1 MSRDDSVHKA
11 VKKLTDILSSTK
23 EESLE
28 QAGKGIVFDNEEYE
42 VAANRQ
48 DNYLED
54 LFKARTSNMRL
65 FNFAW
70 LFLKFKEDAKFE
82 EFNFGTKESTLDDIE
97 SFMLDVLTS
106 HKIASALAEEILRE
120 FNRRAVQPE
129 KLTWAIGPRTSRW
142 IKNKITPFDRYQIKR
157 LPNISGPQLTQA
169 IFDFMD
175 ADLSA
180 KIAHLEELK
189 TQWDQN
195 LKTDHHLKWLD
206 DKEHGKERRELAWA
220 VICEKFPDRFNVV
233 RPPSK
238 YQDFLEIFD
247 QLAEEGI
254 SKRDFIKSLKGKVS
268 KLKTANEKKK
278 AKNLDILIDNHRC
291 LKALAEAWGMS
302 ESKVM
307 DTLIFEAHQK
317 EFEKKQPSKD

>member
-11 VKKLTDILSSTK
+11 VKKLTAILSSTK

-42 VAANRQ
+42 AAANRQ

-106 HKIASALAEEILRE
+106 HTIASALAEEILRE

-206 DKEHGKERRELAWA
+206 DKVHGKERRELAWA
-220 VICEKFPDRFNVV
+220 ALCEKYPDRFNVV
-233 RPPSK
+233 RAPSK
-238 YQDFLEIFD
+238 HQDFLEIFD
-247 QLAEEGI
+247 QLAEEGV
-254 SKRDFIKSLKGKVS
+254 SKRDFIKSLKGKES
-268 KLKTANEKKK
+268 KLKTANKGRK
-278 AKNLDILIDNHRC
+278 AKNLDILLENHPR
-291 LKALAEAWGMS
+291 LKKLAEHWAVP
-302 ESKVM
+302 ECIAL
-307 DTLIFEAHQK
+307 DRLISEAHEK
-317 EFEKKQPSKD
+317 EFGKE

>member
-1 MSRDDSVHKA
+1 MNHDNSENKA
-11 VKKLTDILSSTK
+11 AKKLADILSRNK
-23 EESLE
+23 EDSLK

-42 VAANRQ
+42 LAANRQ

-70 LFLKFKEDAKFE
+70 LFLQFKEDAKFE
-82 EFNFGTKESTLDDIE
+82 EFNFEKKESTLDDIE

-120 FNRRAVQPE
+120 FNRRAVHPE

-206 DKEHGKERRELAWA
+206 DKVHGKERRELAWA
-220 VICEKFPDRFNVV
+220 ALCDKYPDRFNVV
-233 RPPSK
+233 RAPSK
-238 YQDFLEIFD
+238 HQDFLEIFD
-247 QLAEEGI
+247 QLAEEGV
-254 SKRDFIKSLKGKVS
+254 SKRDFIKSLKGKES
-268 KLKTANEKKK
+268 KLKTANKGRK
-278 AKNLDILIDNHRC
+278 AKNLDILLENHPR
-291 LKALAEAWGMS
+291 LKKLAEHWAVP
-302 ESKVM
+302 ECIAL
-307 DTLIFEAHQK
+307 DRLISEAHEK
-317 EFEKKQPSKD
+317 EFGKE

>member
-70 LFLKFKEDAKFE
+70 LFLKLKEDAKFE
-82 EFNFGTKESTLDDIE
+82 EFNFGKKESTLDDIE

-120 FNRRAVQPE
+120 LNRRADQPQ

-206 DKEHGKERRELAWA
+206 DKVHGKERRELAWA
-220 VICEKFPDRFNVV
+220 ALCEKYPDRFNVV
-233 RPPSK
+233 RAPSK
-238 YQDFLEIFD
+238 HQDFLEIFD
-247 QLAEEGI
+247 QLAEEGV
-254 SKRDFIKSLKGKVS
+254 SKRDFIKSLKGKES
-268 KLKTANEKKK
+268 KLKTANKGRK
-278 AKNLDILIDNHRC
+278 AKNLDILLENHPR
-291 LKALAEAWGMS
+291 LKKLAEHWAVP
-302 ESKVM
+302 ECIAL
-307 DTLIFEAHQK
+307 DRLISEAHEK
-317 EFEKKQPSKD
+317 EFGKE

>member
-1 MSRDDSVHKA
+1 MYHDNSENKA
-11 VKKLTDILSSTK
+11 AKKLAIILPRNK
-23 EESLE
+23 QKSLK

-48 DNYLED
+48 DDYLEY
-54 LFKARTSNMRL
+54 LFKARSSNMRL
-65 FNFAW
+65 YNFAW
-70 LFLKFKEDAKFE
+70 LYLQFKEDARFE
-82 EFNFGTKESTLDDIE
+82 EFNFGMKESTLDDIE
-97 SFMLDVLTS
+97 SFMLDVLS
-106 HKIASALAEEILRE
+106 NDKEASALAEEILHE

-129 KLTWAIGPRTSRW
+129 KLNWTFEPRASKW
-142 IKNKITPFDRYQIKR
+142 IKNKISPFDRYRVKR
-157 LPNISGPQLTQA
+157 LPNISAPQLTQA
-169 IFDFMD
+169 IFDFME
-175 ADLSA
+175 ADLSS
-180 KIAHLEELK
+180 KIAHLNELK

-268 KLKTANEKKK
+268 KLKTANAKKK

-307 DTLIFEAHQK
+307 DTLISEAHQK
-317 EFEKKQPSKD
+317 EFEKKQLSKD